1 MDLLLILRGLA
12 ALSVIVWHT
21 VGYQNE
27 LPSLLNIPGR
37 TAVWL
42 FFGLSG
48 YVIAYGFVHKR
59 YKLTTADLKDF
70 YINRFLRIYPLFL
83 ILSLISYVTSLI
95 INGHPPIALA
105 DLPAQLL
112 AFQFNHSY
120 VLSGLPPI

>member
-1 MDLLLILRGLA
+1 MDLILVLRGLA
-12 ALSVIVWHT
+12 ALSVVVWYT

-27 LPSLLNIPGR
+27 LPSLLNTPGR

-59 YKLTTADLKDF
+59 YKLTNADLQDF

-83 ILSLISYVTSLI
+83 VLSLISYVTSLI
-95 INGHPPIALA
+95 INAPP
-105 DLPAQLL
+105 DSVRG
-112 AFQFNHSY
+112 FTST
-120 VLSGLPPI
+120 VVGLPVQSCLCIK

>member
-1 MDLLLILRGLA
+1 MNLILILRGLA
-12 ALSVIVWHT
+12 ALSVILWHT

-27 LPSLLNIPGR
+27 LPSLLNTPGR

-83 ILSLISYVTSLI
+83 AVSIISYLTYLIVNGYPPHNVSGFTSTVVGI
-95 INGHPPIALA
+95 SV
-105 DLPAQLL
+105 Q
-112 AFQFNHSY
+112 S
-120 VLSGLPPI
+120 